1 MKKVMMNKTLVI
13 VMNEIKDVLKKIKEI
28 KKEIKI
34 QENEK
39 EKLNEEILMN
49 NTRIGW
55 LNEDVENMIF
65 NNIAGALRVWAED
78 DHISIKYDKFNNSVN
93 LQTAID
99 FAKKLDIEPKKISLT
114 ASSDEHLYLRIN
126 LLP

>member
-1 MKKVMMNKTLVI
+1 MTKKIIKKTSVMI
-13 VMNEIKDVLKKIKEI
+13 MNEIKDILKNIKEI

-34 QENEK
+34 QENKK
-39 EKLNEEILMN
+39 EELNEEILMN
-49 NTRIGW
+49 KTKIGW

-65 NNIAGALRVWAED
+65 NNIAGALRVWVEN
-78 DHISIKYDKFNNSVN
+78 DHISIKYDKFSNSIN

-99 FAKKLDIEPKKISLT
+99 FAKKLDIEPNKISVT

>member
-1 MKKVMMNKTLVI
+1 
-13 VMNEIKDVLKKIKEI
+13 MNEIKDILKNIKEI

-34 QENEK
+34 QENKK
-39 EKLNEEILMN
+39 EELNEEILMN
-49 NTRIGW
+49 KTKIGW

-65 NNIAGALRVWAED
+65 NNIAGALRVWVEN
-78 DHISIKYDKFNNSVN
+78 DHISIKYDKFSNSIN

-99 FAKKLDIEPKKISLT
+99 FAKKLDIEPNKISVT

>member
-1 MKKVMMNKTLVI
+1 
-13 VMNEIKDVLKKIKEI
+13 MNEIKDILKSIKEI

-39 EKLNEEILMN
+39 EKLNEEISMN

-65 NNIAGALRVWAED
+65 NNIAGALKVWVED
-78 DHISIKYDKFNNSVN
+78 DHISIKYDKFNNSIN

-114 ASSDEHLYLRIN
+114 ASSNEHLYLRIN

>member
-1 MKKVMMNKTLVI
+1 MNKTLVI
-13 VMNEIKDVLKKIKEI
+13 IMNEIKDVLKKIKEI

-65 NNIAGALRVWAED
+65 NNIT
-78 DHISIKYDKFNNSVN
+78 NS
-93 LQTAID
+93 
-99 FAKKLDIEPKKISLT
+99 F
-114 ASSDEHLYLRIN
+114 
-126 LLP
+126 

>member
-1 MKKVMMNKTLVI
+1 MNK
-13 VMNEIKDVLKKIKEI
+13 IKETIKTIKEI
-28 KKEIKI
+28 KKEIKT
-34 QENEK
+34 QENER
-39 EKLNEEILMN
+39 EKINEEILMN

-65 NNIAGALRVWAED
+65 KNIAGALRVWVED

>member
-1 MKKVMMNKTLVI
+1 
-13 VMNEIKDVLKKIKEI
+13 MNEIKNILKNIKEI
-28 KKEIKI
+28 KKEIKT

-39 EKLNEEILMN
+39 EKLDEEILMN

-55 LNEDVENMIF
+55 LNEDVEKMIY
-65 NNIAGALRVWAED
+65 NNIVGALRVWVED
-78 DHISIKYDKFNNSVN
+78 DHISIKYDKFNNSIN
-93 LQTAID
+93 LQTIID
-99 FAKKLDIEPKKISLT
+99 FSKKLDIEPNKINVT